1 MVIKPQDVL
10 LALQLSLLRPRLS
23 YAALGEAVGLSASE
37 AHAGVRRLGEARL
50 LDPETLQV
58 RREALQNF
66 LVHGV
71 PYVFPA
77 SPKEITRGVPTAW
90 AVSPLRERLA
100 AGESLPPVWPHPQ
113 GAVRGIAVEPLHKA
127 VPGAA
132 LADPALHERLALVD
146 ALRLGDARQRR
157 EARELL
163 LPLLASADGA
173 S

>member
-90 AVSPLRERLA
+90 AAPGFKGLVADS
-100 AGESLPPVWPHPQ
+100 GLPPVW
-113 GAVRGIAVEPLHKA
+113 
-127 VPGAA
+127 
-132 LADPALHERLALVD
+132 ADPDGKIQGQAVQPLYPSVPRVARKSRDLYDLLALVD
-146 ALRLGDARQRR
+146 TLRLGR
-157 EARELL
+157 ARERRFAETELSKRL
-163 LPLLASADGA
+163 NHGNS
-173 S
+173 